1 MVCDLSWRTYKVE
14 SILHTKLIF
23 DGSKTKTKNKKQ
35 KNQVVILH
43 DLCVHMARPLR
54 SLA

>member
-1 MVCDLSWRTYKVE
+1 MDLSWFVTYHGELIKLKVYCTQ
-14 SILHTKLIF
+14 SL
-23 DGSKTKTKNKKQ
+23 SSMVQKQ